1 MTELLQAAVSPPNL
15 VPTGLLVFVLLY
27 WLTVIVGLVHLD
39 TLDVDVAADTD
50 ADFNLDAHAGP
61 HLHHGEV
68 GVDWLNNALA
78 FFNLGRVPLMVFL
91 SFVALPLWTG
101 SMLLNYYTNNISW
114 LLGIVFL
121 LPLLISS
128 LFLAKLLTTPFVKLF
143 AALEKDHD
151 AGGQPLGKICTV
163 LLPTTQERMGQ
174 AAVRQTSG
182 APLVLNVRAA
192 STTKLRK
199 GDSALVIDFDAH
211 RRCYLIEPYET
222 T

>member
-27 WLTVIVGLVHLD
+27 WLTVIVGLVHID
-39 TLDVDVAADTD
+39 TLDVDVATDTD
-50 ADFNLDAHAGP
+50 FDLDTHAGP

-91 SFVALPLWTG
+91 SFVALPLWAG
-101 SMLLNYYTNNISW
+101 SILLNYYTHNSYW
-114 LLGIVFL
+114 LLGIAFL
-121 LPLLISS
+121 LPLLVSS
-128 LFLAKLLTTPFVKLF
+128 LFLAKVLTTPFVSLF

-174 AAVRQTSG
+174 VAVQQTSG

-192 STTKLRK
+192 SATELRK

-211 RRCYLIEPYET
+211 RRCYLIEPYEAV
-222 T
+222 